1 MPDVD
6 IIKVEISGDEAKG
19 VEYKVEREIFKSFYA
34 KNIKQEYEKDEMMHK
49 EEDEVNSRQKSSNL
63 ERRRARSQPSRSMT
77 LQRERNKPI
86 RTSSLTRSL
95 SSDISPPTLELYRAL
110 TSPPLTV
117 DMLPCPVHHLATHP
131 SVLSLSTIITA
142 DMSRSVTHYQAKRC
156 RESAIAAWCIA
167 LVLIFVIIAATFIKL
182 FY

>member
-19 VEYKVEREIFKSFYA
+19 VEYKLEREIFR
-34 KNIKQEYEKDEMMHK
+34 NIQHENKKDDMMNK
-49 EEDEVNSRQKSSNL
+49 EEDGENSKQKSSNL
-63 ERRRARSQPSRSMT
+63 ERRRTRSQPSRSMT
-77 LQRERNKPI
+77 LQRERSKQM
-86 RTSSLTRSL
+86 RTSSLVRSL
-95 SSDISPPTLELYRAL
+95 SSDVAPPTLELYRGL
-110 TSPPLTV
+110 SSPPLTV
-117 DMLPCPVHHLATHP
+117 DMLPCPVHH

-142 DMSRSVTHYQAKRC
+142 DMSRSATHYQAKSC

-167 LVLIFVIIAATFIKL
+167 LVLIFVIIAATFVKL